1 MRLLGKRPRK
11 FNALDDIFNNKDDYG
26 LLNVKPRA
34 AAPRQGDLVAS
45 RFEELNTFI
54 DQHARLPAAYS
65 ESLAERQM
73 AQRLKSFQETGD
85 RAVLAPFDRHNL
97 LLVEAIP
104 PEMPLNLLP
113 ELEFPSPQPI
123 AEVAAGAMVPS
134 VARTIA
140 PENVMSID
148 DILGGDDFGM
158 LDVGDLS
165 ILNIEHVPATR
176 ETTDEVAQRKQCDEF
191 WRFETIFRDLHAGLK
206 SKVAEAVPFAE
217 NWQIA
222 EGDAFILHGIMCFVD
237 QVGDEHDRSGRPDA
251 RLHLVFENGTE
262 SNMLRRSLAKELNK
276 DEIGRRILRN
286 RDDVLAEAF
295 QDIRLTHR
303 DRRTGVIYIVK
314 TKTQNP
320 VLAQFAH
327 LYKIGYTEQTL
338 NDRIKNAERDIAFLE
353 GPVEKA
359 AEFECYN
366 MDPRRFETLIHGFF
380 AVQRLNIELTGK
392 DGKRYRP
399 REWFAVTLDVAREAI
414 HKIIDGTI
422 VQYRMDNTTGRI
434 VKKINSTV

>member
-1 MRLLGKRPRK
+1 MRLLGKQPRK
-11 FNALDDIFNNKDDYG
+11 FNVLDDIFNDSDEFG
-26 LLNVKPRA
+26 LLNVKPGA
-34 AAPRQGDLVAS
+34 ALPRQGDLMAS
-45 RFEELNTFI
+45 RFEELNHFI
-54 DQHARLPAAYS
+54 DQHARLPTAYG

-73 AQRLKSFQETGD
+73 AQRLKAVLETGD
-85 RAVLAPFDRHNL
+85 HAALAPFDRHD
-97 LLVEAIP
+97 LLVEMRPQTAS
-104 PEMPLNLLP
+104 LP
-113 ELEFPSPQPI
+113 ALEFPAPLPV
-123 AEVAAGAMVPS
+123 AEVA
-134 VARTIA
+134 VASAVASAIA

-148 DILGGDDFGM
+148 DILGGDEFGM
-158 LDVGDLS
+158 LDVGDMS
-165 ILNIEHVPATR
+165 ILDIQHVPAMR
-176 ETTDEVAQRKQCDEF
+176 EAADEVAQRKRCDEF
-191 WRFETIFRDLHAGLK
+191 WRFETIFKGLHTDLK

-320 VLAQFAH
+320 ALAQFAH

-353 GPVEKA
+353 GPVEKT

-366 MDPRRFETLIHGFF
+366 MDPRRFEALIHGFF

-392 DGKRYRP
+392 DGKCYRP